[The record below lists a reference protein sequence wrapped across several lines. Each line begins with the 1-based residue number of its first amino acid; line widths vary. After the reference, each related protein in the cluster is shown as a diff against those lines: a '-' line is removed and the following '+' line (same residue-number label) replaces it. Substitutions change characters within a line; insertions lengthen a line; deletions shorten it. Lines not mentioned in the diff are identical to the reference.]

1 MKRHGSTTHDSKFLR
16 STGALMPPSAPMA
29 TICVRGGVSPHSSNR
44 ATSVRLP
51 TTCNTAHY
59 NIKGEVFRYLVD
71 LEPGNIITLFADG
84 RPYTYTVESRF
95 VAKDKGEPA
104 EVRREN
110 TRWIGPFPAERVTLV
125 TCWPYTNNTHRVMVI
140 AKPTG

>member
-1 MKRHGSTTHDSKFLR
+1 
-16 STGALMPPSAPMA
+16 MA
-29 TICVRGGVSPHSSNR
+29 TICVRGGVSPHSSNK

-51 TTCNTAHY
+51 TTYNTAHY

-84 RPYTYTVESRF
+84 RPYTNTVESRF
-95 VAKDKGEPA
+95 VAKDKGEPE

-110 TRWIGPFPAERVTLV
+110 ARWIGPFPNEWVTLI
-125 TCWPYTNNTHRVMVI
+125 TCWPYTNNTHRVIVI